1 MYNSTRSIFPTYTG
15 LSDIKVSLPAPPTR
29 NSLARGVDDLWAI
42 RNSQPHIN
50 VLTDPGVAAPLPDNG
65 YNPETE
71 LTETSP
77 ANLLVNRGSQPISQQ
92 ERESLTD
99 RLDDLYTEYLTANLQ
114 MSGMNVGEIK
124 EYMNENTPGALLVY
138 NGSDKD
144 NLIKAYTI
152 VQALEKLVD
161 LCDRESIFTNIV
173 KGQLVGFVS
182 CCRSIRD
189 ALLLPNHMI
198 RQKLFGS
205 TESRNELEIAL
216 SAYGLSDDEVDARNN
231 PKDQEF
237 KDYHQAI
244 ELCDLELDNC
254 ANEAIESGIAQKAM
268 DNALRQ
274 VTPHIS
280 STELKKALHSTVN
293 HVKDIANKKSQ
304 KGGKHLQSI
313 LDSMR
318 ADLRDLGVDPEFV
331 SRLQRKQLDAK
342 RLADKK
348 RHRTNVDTDAANNAK
363 RSPRNVQAASQL
375 LKQMHSQLL
384 QVAQQRGL
392 DPLVELAMKIEL
404 YTVMCMQDCCIMLA
418 SGQPRL
424 RDCAE
429 NLHGA
434 VCEELKNSKV
444 HPFRSLKQKSENAH
458 NDLQAKRKAT
468 SLEKLNQA
476 QSENAISDKKLK
488 TLTTLLG

>member
-29 NSLARGVDDLWAI
+29 SSLARGVDDLWAI

-50 VLTDPGVAAPLPDNG
+50 VLTDPGVAAPLPDEG
-65 YNPETE
+65 FNPETD

-77 ANLLVNRGSQPISQQ
+77 TNLLVNRGTQPLSQQ
-92 ERESLTD
+92 ERETLVD
-99 RLDDLYTEYLTANLQ
+99 RLDDLYTKYLTANLQ
-114 MSGMNVGEIK
+114 MSGMTVGEIK
-124 EYMNENTPGALLVY
+124 EYMNENSPGALLVY

-144 NLIKAYTI
+144 SLIRAYTI

-161 LCDRESIFTNIV
+161 LCDREAIFTNIV

-182 CCRSIRD
+182 CCSSIRE

-205 TESRNELEIAL
+205 TESRDELKVAL
-216 SAYGLSDDEVDARNN
+216 SAYGLNDDEVEARNN
-231 PKDQEF
+231 PKSLEF
-237 KDYHQAI
+237 KDYYQAI
-244 ELCDLELDNC
+244 ELCDLELENC

-274 VTPHIS
+274 VSPHIKS
-280 STELKKALHSTVN
+280 AELKKALHSTVN

-304 KGGKHLQSI
+304 KGGKHLLSV
-313 LDSMR
+313 LESMR
-318 ADLRDLGVDPEFV
+318 SELIELGVDPEFV
-331 SRLQRKQLDAK
+331 SRLQRKQVEAQ
-342 RLADKK
+342 RLAEKT
-348 RHRTNVDTDAANNAK
+348 RHRTNVDMAAVNNAK
-363 RSPRNVQAASQL
+363 RSPQSVQAASQI
-375 LKQMHSQLL
+375 LKHMYSQLM
-384 QVAQQRGL
+384 QATQQRDL
-392 DPLVELAMKIEL
+392 DPLAELAMKIEL
-404 YTVMCMQDCCIMLA
+404 YTVMCMQDSCIMLA
-418 SGQPRL
+418 SGQHKL
-424 RDCAE
+424 KACAE

-434 VCEELKNSKV
+434 VCEELKSSNT
-444 HPFRSLKQKSENAH
+444 HPFQSLKQNSEKAH

-468 SLEKLNQA
+468 SLEKLNRA

>member
-50 VLTDPGVAAPLPDNG
+50 VLTDPGVASPLPDEG
-65 YNPETE
+65 YNPETD

-92 ERESLTD
+92 ERESLTE

-114 MSGMNVGEIK
+114 MSGMTVGEIK
-124 EYMNENTPGALLVY
+124 EYMNENCPGALLVY

-144 NLIKAYTI
+144 SLIKAYTI
-152 VQALEKLVD
+152 VQSLEKLVEI
-161 LCDRESIFTNIV
+161 CDRESIFTNIV

-182 CCRSIRD
+182 CCPSIRD

-205 TESRNELEIAL
+205 TESRDELEMAL
-216 SAYGLSDDEVDARNN
+216 SAYGLQDDEIESRSN
-231 PKDQEF
+231 PKNAEF
-237 KDYHQAI
+237 KDYYQAI
-244 ELCDLELDNC
+244 ELCDLELENC

-274 VTPHIS
+274 VSPHIR

-304 KGGKHLQSI
+304 KGGKHLKSI
-313 LDSMR
+313 LDGMEK
-318 ADLRDLGVDPEFV
+318 DLQSLGVDPEFV
-331 SRLQRKQLDAK
+331 SKLQRKRAYAEKLSE
-342 RLADKK
+342 KK
-348 RHRTNVDTDAANNAK
+348 RHRTNVDMNAANNAK
-363 RSPRNVQAASQL
+363 RSPQSLQAASQI
-375 LKQMHSQLL
+375 LKHMQAQLM
-384 QVAQQRGL
+384 QAVQQKGL
-392 DPLVELAMKIEL
+392 DPLVDLAMRVEL
-404 YTVMCMQDCCIMLA
+404 YTIMCMQDCCIMLA

-424 RDCAE
+424 KDCAE

-434 VCEELKNSKV
+434 VCEEVKNSKV
-444 HPFRSLKQKSENAH
+444 HPFRSLKQKSVNAH

-468 SLEKLNQA
+468 SLEKLNRA

>member
-15 LSDIKVSLPAPPTR
+15 LSDIKVSLPSPPTR

-50 VLTDPGVAAPLPDNG
+50 VLTDPGVAAPLPDEG
-65 YNPETE
+65 FNPETD

-77 ANLLVNRGSQPISQQ
+77 ENLLVNRGTQPLSQQ
-92 ERESLTD
+92 ERETLTD

-114 MSGMNVGEIK
+114 MSGMTVGEIK
-124 EYMNENTPGALLVY
+124 EYMNESSPGALLVY

-144 NLIKAYTI
+144 SLIKAYTI
-152 VQALEKLVD
+152 VQALEKLVEI
-161 LCDRESIFTNIV
+161 CDRDSVFTNIV

-182 CCRSIRD
+182 CCSSIRD

-216 SAYGLSDDEVDARNN
+216 SAYGLNDDESESRSN
-231 PKDQEF
+231 PKDSEF
-237 KDYHQAI
+237 KDYYQAI

-274 VTPHIS
+274 VSPHIR

-304 KGGKHLQSI
+304 KGGKYLQSI
-313 LDSMR
+313 LENMR
-318 ADLRDLGVDPEFV
+318 SDLSNLGVDPEFV
-331 SRLQRKQLDAK
+331 SQLQHKQQEAQ
-342 RLADKK
+342 RLAEKT
-348 RHRTNVDTDAANNAK
+348 RHRTNVDTSAANNAK
-363 RSPRNVQAASQL
+363 RSPQSVQAASQL
-375 LKQMHSQLL
+375 LKHMYAQLM
-384 QVAQQRGL
+384 QAAQQRGL
-392 DPLVELAMKIEL
+392 DPLAELAMKIEL
-404 YTVMCMQDCCIMLA
+404 YTVMCMQDCCVMLA

-429 NLHGA
+429 NLHDA
-434 VCEELKNSKV
+434 VCEELKNSNV

-468 SLEKLNQA
+468 SLEKLNRA